1 MVYIGLLSTYRQ
13 LQASCFAEALSIND
27 LFSLG
32 DGMLLQVKL
41 TGHKSN
47 KHNPDCFCPR
57 QRVLSHKAQYQ
68 HHV

>member
-13 LQASCFAEALSIND
+13 LQVSYFAEALSIND

-32 DGMLLQVKL
+32 DGMLGMLLQVKL

-47 KHNPDCFCPR
+47 MHNPDCFCPR
-57 QRVLSHKAQYQ
+57 QRVLSPKALD
-68 HHV
+68 